1 MEPAAAKHVG
11 AKILGEIEEESLEEV
26 RVIELFEM
34 KAKPLH
40 QDMCRDARNWEVA
53 ELQISGCLGS

>member
-26 RVIELFEM
+26 RSHGLFEM

-40 QDMCRDARNWEVA
+40 QEMCRDAQDWEVA
-53 ELQISGCLGS
+53 ELQISGCLGN